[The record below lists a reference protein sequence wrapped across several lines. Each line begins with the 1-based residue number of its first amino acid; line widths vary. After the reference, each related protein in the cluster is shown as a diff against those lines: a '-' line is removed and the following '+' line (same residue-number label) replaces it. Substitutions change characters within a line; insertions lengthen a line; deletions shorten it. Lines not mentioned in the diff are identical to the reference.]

1 MGFWTRRSQ
10 RSRQLGGNQWTPT
23 RRGVLLRMESLESR
37 WLLSGL
43 PGDVISGWAFGGNAF
58 DDARAVAV
66 DHQGNLI
73 VAGTSFSAGWPSGG
87 FDTTWGGEGDAYV
100 AKFSPDGQHLWSTY
114 LGGESDDGAAAL
126 AVDDEGYVYVAGWTR
141 CSGWVSGGYDTTYGG
156 AGDGFL
162 AKLSPEGD
170 YLWATYLGGSNW
182 DGVSALCLT
191 SDGKLFVAGTTS
203 SSGWIRKGFDTTY
216 NGGAFDGFAA
226 LLTTDGEFLWST
238 YLGGTGWDYGYAV
251 AADETGLYVAGKTSS
266 SNWVA
271 KGFDLT
277 YAGGNFDGYLVRLS
291 ATGQHI
297 WSTYLGDSG
306 EDAAVALTTEGGTI
320 YVVGDTTSPNLPF
333 PGIGQSTG
341 GQDGFVV
348 ALSSGGQC
356 LWGTRLGGEATD
368 QSRAV
373 LSLGESGILV
383 VGTTE
388 SDGWLSG
395 GEHVVRSGTTD
406 GFIVRLSQTSGEILW
421 GSYFGGLLNDV
432 PLAVTPESKATV
444 VVAGMTYQAD
454 WLPDDLLGNSLGDAD
469 GFVARIRVN
478 QPPAIGALMA
488 ERTMV
493 AASSLIQ
500 FYLTQIVDHDGAE
513 DLAGVLFYQDANGDG
528 LWDENDRLLGQ
539 TDQVVGGMAR
549 WTLDLSVG
557 DWPIGRHRV
566 FALALDCAGQ
576 LSPPAV
582 LDLTVTK
589 LVDLGI
595 VDEISVTENELSAGV
610 VVFHFV
616 ATHDAFLTLSA
627 NEDLTSNL
635 AFALYEINPLD
646 SNGLE
651 PLATADLTVMK
662 PTAEIACLE
671 AGRDYY
677 LVVEAAASEAS
688 WTMMNLHHYDPLL
701 RRHTFWDSKKDDV
714 FELSWY
720 EDSFQ
725 GMAARVMING
735 REMILPLGENNDG
748 ELCFFS
754 TDGLDTMS
762 LEDTAADDYFTA
774 WLDQVI
780 LDTGGPRVE
789 ATRFTYVHAYARNG
803 GMDRATF
810 YDTTSAGDKTAKIK
824 VKSEPQF
831 SHVKMLAPQTSVRAK
846 FFESVEVFADG
857 GGDTAIFYDSP
868 RDDTFMGSLNYGRM
882 TGPGYDVTVW
892 GFPFIWAYS
901 KNGGYD
907 RVRFVDS
914 VMKDEFSFKPHKSEL
929 FDQVSGG
936 SIYHIVARGFDHIL
950 AEVTTATG
958 QRNKAAVW
966 DTLFS
971 DDIEASGN
979 RLTLSRTTSHTE
991 QLLEIRGFEFVKI
1004 RSSTGGDDRITI
1016 RQPLE
1021 MELTIGEGWQII

>member
-1 MGFWTRRSQ
+1 MRSWRKRLQGFRG
-10 RSRQLGGNQWTPT
+10 LKGNQGMPT
-23 RRGVLLRMESLESR
+23 RRGVLLRMEPLEDR

-43 PGDVISGWAFGGNAF
+43 PGDVISGWAFGGKAF
-58 DDARAVAV
+58 DDARAVVV

-73 VAGTSFSAGWPSGG
+73 VAGTSFSAGWPAGG

-114 LGGESDDGAAAL
+114 LGGESDDGIAAL
-126 AVDDEGYVYVAGWTR
+126 AVDNEGNIYVAGWTR
-141 CSGWVSGGYDTTYGG
+141 CSGWVSGGYDTSYGG
-156 AGDGFL
+156 AGDGFV
-162 AKLSPEGD
+162 AKLSPHGD

-182 DGVSALCLT
+182 DGVAALCLT

-291 ATGQHI
+291 PTGQHI

-306 EDAAVALTTEGGTI
+306 EDAAVALTTQGGTI
-320 YVVGDTTSPNLPF
+320 YVVGDTTSPDLPF

-348 ALSSGGQC
+348 TLSSGGQC
-356 LWGTRLGGEATD
+356 LWGSRLGGAAAD
-368 QSRAV
+368 RSRAV

-395 GEHVVRSGTTD
+395 GEQVVRSGATD
-406 GFIVRLSQTSGEILW
+406 GFVARLSRASGEILW
-421 GSYFGGLLNDV
+421 GSYFGGLQNDV
-432 PLAVTPESKATV
+432 PLAVTGESDATV

-454 WLPDDLLGNSLGDAD
+454 WLPHDLQGYELGDAD

-478 QPPAIGALMA
+478 QPPAIGTLVAD
-488 ERTMV
+488 RTLV
-493 AASSLIQ
+493 AAPCLIQ
-500 FYLTQIVDHDGAE
+500 LHLSQVVDDDGAE
-513 DLAGVLFYQDANGDG
+513 DLANILFYHDENGDG

-539 TDQVVGGMAR
+539 TDEVIGGTAT

-557 DWPIGRHRV
+557 TWPIGRHRI
-566 FALALDCAGQ
+566 FALAMDRAGQ
-576 LSPPAV
+576 LSSPAV
-582 LDLTVTK
+582 VDLLVTK
-589 LVDLGI
+589 MVDLGE
-595 VDEISVTENELSAGV
+595 VDDVTVTETEFSAGV
-610 VVFHFV
+610 VVFHFL
-616 ATHDAFLTLSA
+616 AAHDALLTLSA
-627 NEDLTSNL
+627 NAQLGSNL
-635 AFALYEINPLD
+635 GFAIYESNPLEGT
-646 SNGLE
+646 GLE
-651 PLATADLTVMK
+651 PLATADLTVMRL
-662 PTAEIACLE
+662 TTEMACLE
-671 AGRDYY
+671 AGKDYY
-677 LVVEAAASEAS
+677 LVVEAATGEAS

-701 RRHTFWDSKKDDV
+701 RRHTFWDSKKDDA
-714 FELSWY
+714 FELSWTR
-720 EDSFQ
+720 DSFQ
-725 GMAARVMING
+725 GIAARVKING

-754 TDGLDTMS
+754 THGVDTMS
-762 LEDTAADDYFTA
+762 LEDTAADDSLTA
-774 WLDQVI
+774 WLDQVV
-780 LDTGGPRVE
+780 LDTGGLRVE
-789 ATRFTYVHAYARNG
+789 AAGFTYVHAYARG
-803 GMDRATF
+803 GGIDRATF
-810 YDTTSAGDKTAKIK
+810 YDKTATGEETAKIK
-824 VKSEPQF
+824 VKSEPQS
-831 SHVKMLAPQTSVRAK
+831 SHVKMIAPQTYVRAK

-857 GGDTAIFYDSP
+857 VGDTAILYDSSG
-868 RDDTFMGSLNYGRM
+868 DDTFTGSLNYGRM

-929 FDQVSGG
+929 FDRVSGG
-936 SIYHIVARGFDHIL
+936 SVYHIVARGFDHIL
-950 AEVTTATG
+950 AEVATVTG

-971 DDIEASGN
+971 DDIEVSGN
-979 RLTLSRTTSHTE
+979 RLTLSRSTPRME

-1004 RSSTGGDDRITI
+1004 RSSSGGDDRITI
-1016 RQPLE
+1016 HQPLE
-1021 MELTIGEGWQII
+1021 MELIIGEGWQII